1 MVFGGTFGYTM
12 GIRRIFM
19 HTHFLIL
26 VLAAGLFLTA
36 GAAPVQAQAVQCVK
50 KAAAVLSKRAARK
63 TARSPWD
70 GVVVKTAKSGGEA
83 ERKAARASSQKFKA
97 RMASRYPKALIWYE
111 QKINGKSL
119 HQALRRAVELRGFR
133 PANPW
138 PKIQSNAAIKVST
151 MRGLTLDGYRGA
163 IGPAPVPKNNIYL
176 YRGMGLDENALR
188 NVLKNGLRVRD
199 TGPEANAVE
208 LQTRLVQGGTMPVSS
223 NLLKDMYAKQ
233 TNLTT
238 DPQGTIHYVSM
249 HSFTQGKVPVI
260 VTVRNWRPK
269 GWIGYFVT
277 KEDIPVSDFVEVSA
291 LVRGPN
297 NKPLWCRVSLAED
310 GHSLVFAPYLPFE
323 R

>member
-1 MVFGGTFGYTM
+1 
-12 GIRRIFM
+12 
-19 HTHFLIL
+19 
-26 VLAAGLFLTA
+26 
-36 GAAPVQAQAVQCVK
+36 
-50 KAAAVLSKRAARK
+50 
-63 TARSPWD
+63 
-70 GVVVKTAKSGGEA
+70 
-83 ERKAARASSQKFKA
+83 
-97 RMASRYPKALIWYE
+97 
-111 QKINGKSL
+111 
-119 HQALRRAVELRGFR
+119 
-133 PANPW
+133 
-138 PKIQSNAAIKVST
+138 
-151 MRGLTLDGYRGA
+151 
-163 IGPAPVPKNNIYL
+163 
-176 YRGMGLDENALR
+176 
-188 NVLKNGLRVRD
+188 
-199 TGPEANAVE
+199 
-208 LQTRLVQGGTMPVSS
+208 MPVSS

-277 KEDIPVSDFVEVSA
+277 KEDIPASDFVEVSA